1 MFTFGKRNPYYP
13 SLIFHKRRKGGLI
26 MKNHWKLFL
35 FVVALA
41 GLILCLGATPAVRA
55 ETYEFKISID
65 TTPNHPRT
73 MGLILFVEELKKR
86 SGGRLVPTLYH
97 SAQLYKDAHVTKALR
112 MKTVDMAVP
121 GNWVLEGFDTN
132 TSLTMLPMFFGQ
144 PGEITEALLDGPVGE
159 KVNASLEKKVK
170 VKALGPWYELGYD
183 NVWTVKKKI
192 TKIEDF
198 QGLKIRHS
206 GGSLPDARL
215 KALGANPV
223 FIAWP
228 DVPMAMVQGT
238 IDGLCTTA
246 KSAESAKLDEAGIK
260 YGVFCRNF
268 NAYYVPMM
276 SLTFWNKLPADLKK
290 TVLEVWKENTSKQR
304 EMARREQKKGEE
316 YLMSKGVEIWYPDNA
331 TLAKWRNHIMPV
343 QDEVSK
349 KLGHD
354 PELIKAAM
362 KALGM

>member
-1 MFTFGKRNPYYP
+1 MKEVLRILGILAVVIPLALSMSTGQAAAADKTF
-13 SLIFHKRRKGGLI
+13 
-26 MKNHWKLFL
+26 
-35 FVVALA
+35 
-41 GLILCLGATPAVRA
+41 
-55 ETYEFKISID
+55 EFKISID

-73 MGLILFVEELKKR
+73 MGLMLFVEELKKK

-112 MKTVDMAVP
+112 MGSVEMAVP

-144 PGEITEALLDGPVGE
+144 PGKVTEQLIDGPVGA
-159 KVNASLEKKVK
+159 KVNASLERKVK
-170 VKALGPWYELGYD
+170 VKSLGRWYELGYD
-183 NVWTVKKKI
+183 NTWTTKKKI
-192 TKIEDF
+192 TKREDF
-198 QGLKIRHS
+198 EGLKIRHS

-228 DVPMAMVQGT
+228 DVPMAMVQGA

-268 NAYYVPMM
+268 QGYYLPFM
-276 SLTFWNKLPADLKK
+276 SLTFWNKLPADLQKMI
-290 TVLEVWKENTSKQR
+290 LEVWKENVPKQR
-304 EMARREQKKGEE
+304 EIARSEQKKGEE
-316 YLMSKGVEIWYPDNA
+316 YLKRKGVEIWYADDA
-331 TLAKWRNHIMPV
+331 TLAAWRKHILSV
-343 QDEVSK
+343 QDEMVK
-349 KLGHD
+349 KLKHD
-354 PELIKAAM
+354 PELVKGAM
-362 KALGM
+362 EALGM